1 MSFQAYLDAIETKTG
16 QTPRELVQI
25 AHGKGFSSPDTK
37 AGDVAAW
44 LKEDYGVGRGHAMA
58 LWHVIKNGA
67 QISDKHVG
75 SDGAHRDAT
84 DVLWLDGK
92 AANPHG

>member
-1 MSFQAYLDAIETKTG
+1 MSFQAYLDALETKTG
-16 QTPRELVQI
+16 KTPRELVQI
-25 AHGKGFSSPDTK
+25 AHDRGLDSPDTR

-44 LKEDYGVGRGHAMA
+44 LKEDYDVGRGHAMA
-58 LWHVIKNGA
+58 LWHVIKHGV

-75 SDGAHRDAT
+75 TDATHRDAT

-92 AANPHG
+92 ASNPHG